1 MGFIKI
7 VKSKSYHRRYQTK
20 FRRRR
25 EGKTDYYQRKRLV
38 VQDKTK
44 YNALKYRLV
53 VRSSNK
59 IITAQVVYTT
69 IDCDIVLASA
79 LSSEL
84 PHYGINVGLS
94 NYAAA
99 YATGLLVARRALKKL
114 HLDQAYTGINDS
126 KVGQFFLVEQID
138 DGPKP
143 FFVLLDVGLAT
154 TTTGSK
160 VFAVMKGAVDGG
172 LEIPHK
178 NKRFLGYDSDN
189 DKFEPKLLRHAIY
202 GGKVADY
209 MKLLKEKNSDK
220 YERQFSKFIKAGVQ
234 AQDLEEIYKNAHKR
248 IRENPDHVRKER
260 REEGHYVE
268 AWRPKRKNNR
278 QRKARVGQII
288 AALKARADK

>member
-7 VKSKSYHRRYQTK
+7 VKSKSYHKRYQTK

-53 VRSSNK
+53 VRSSNR

-69 IDCDIVLASA
+69 IDHDVILASA
-79 LSSEL
+79 ISSEL
-84 PHYGINVGLS
+84 PNYGIHVGLT

-99 YATGLLVARRALKKL
+99 YAVGLLVARRALKAL
-114 HLDQAYTGINDS
+114 NLDGVFTGINES
-126 KVGQFFLVEQID
+126 KIGEFFLVKQA
-138 DGPKP
+138 DGGPRP
-143 FFVLLDVGLAT
+143 FCVLLDVGLST
-154 TTTGSK
+154 TSTGAK

-178 NKRFLGYDSDN
+178 NKRFIGYDSDTE
-189 DKFEPKLLRHAIY
+189 KFDPKLLRHAIY

-209 MKLLKEKNSDK
+209 MRKLKEINTDK
-220 YERQFSKFIKAGVQ
+220 YKSQFSQYIKAGINP
-234 AQDLEEIYKNAHKR
+234 DDMEGIYKNAHKR
-248 IRENPDHVRKER
+248 IRENPDHVKKER

-268 AWRPKRKNNR
+268 LWRPKRKNNR
-278 QRKARVGQII
+278 QRKERVSQII
-288 AALKARADK
+288 ASLKARADK